1 MNEIL
6 FALIISLTIQVILF
20 IPAFIFKTDK
30 LTDFSYSLTF
40 IILTLFLLFT
50 NNLTTGKIILATMIL
65 IWALRLGIF
74 LFIRIT
80 KIKRDKRFDG
90 VRESFTKFAKFWILQ
105 GIAVW
110 VILIPSIY
118 FITQN
123 TVLTKLS
130 YLGILIWAS
139 GFLIE
144 TISDSQKFSF
154 MQSQNKKKTFISS
167 GLWKYSRHPNYF
179 GEMLCWIGI
188 YIFTISSLST
198 IQALISIISPLFI
211 IFILLF
217 GTGVP
222 KLEQSADAK
231 FGKLKEYQEYKR
243 RTSLVILWPRKR

>member
-1 MNEIL
+1 MNEIALTL
-6 FALIISLTIQVILF
+6 FVSLAIQVILF
-20 IPAFIFKTDK
+20 IPAFIFRTDK

-40 IILTLFLLFT
+40 IVLTLFVLLT
-50 NNLTTGKIILATMIL
+50 NNLSAGKIFLASMIL

-90 VRESFTKFAKFWILQ
+90 VRENFTKFAKFWILQ
-105 GIAVW
+105 GVAVW
-110 VILIPSIY
+110 LILLPSIY
-118 FITQN
+118 FMTQD
-123 TVLTKLS
+123 VQLTKLS
-130 YLGILIWAS
+130 YLGILIWIS
-139 GFLIE
+139 GLIIE
-144 TISDSQKFSF
+144 AISDSQKFSF
-154 MQSQNKKKTFISS
+154 SQNPKNKNNFISI

-188 YIFTISSLST
+188 YLFTISSLST

-211 IFILLF
+211 ILILLF

-222 KLEQSADAK
+222 KLEQSADSK